1 MTDLS
6 ISVYN
11 KSKVLPIHAM
21 KAFQS
26 GSTATLIL
34 KPQHVD
40 VVNLILPVKE
50 SVVPTEQGAG
60 WTPKLV

>member
-6 ISVYN
+6 ISVYS

-26 GSTATLIL
+26 GGTVTPIL

-40 VVNLILPVKE
+40 VVNLILPGKE
-50 SVVPTEQGAG
+50 SVVSTEQGAA
-60 WTPKLV
+60 WTP